1 MALVGSAVEG
11 VTSYAFTVPSI
22 MTATLCTP
30 SQLPS
35 TGARV
40 PAMAVAAGFSPVAVK
55 TMDVPSAPSGR
66 KPASSCV
73 QAYKYK
79 DKIFEYS
86 EQGDDTTT
94 INAKLQDNAG
104 VLSSVMNEL
113 YLAGANI
120 LAVNQSKQNKKE
132 FLRGYDYMLSKI
144 EPEAVIDGVNLL
156 PESIR
161 QTTPVTCFRF
171 DNCFYY
177 IRFLLFLQSP
187 YMIF

>member
-1 MALVGSAVEG
+1 MGKVNYLLLDMSVLPEVYVKVIEANGYLQSGEAANASQAIKMPGISCSA
-11 VTSYAFTVPSI
+11 Y
-22 MTATLCTP
+22 
-30 SQLPS
+30 
-35 TGARV
+35 
-40 PAMAVAAGFSPVAVK
+40 
-55 TMDVPSAPSGR
+55 
-66 KPASSCV
+66 
-73 QAYKYK
+73 YKYK